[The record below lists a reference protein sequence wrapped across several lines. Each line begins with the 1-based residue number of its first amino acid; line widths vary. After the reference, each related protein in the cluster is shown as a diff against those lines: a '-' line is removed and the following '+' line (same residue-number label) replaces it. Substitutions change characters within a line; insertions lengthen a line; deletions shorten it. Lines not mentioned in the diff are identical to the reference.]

1 MYERREVRRSVGFFE
16 GGKKKEI
23 GRGTAV
29 LSRWVEKRGGR
40 REGGGEVFCWLLEG
54 GKKREGE
61 RRLCGRGEEKKSV
74 VYVRR
79 KMRKSCFFA
88 GEEKKERGCW
98 VCIPPWVGRWRL
110 CWWGRREEGEER
122 VEGRCSVGFWK
133 EGKKERERD
142 GCG

>member
-1 MYERREVRRSVGFFE
+1 MKEE
-16 GGKKKEI
+16 KKEI

-88 GEEKKERGCW
+88 GEEKKREAVGYVFHRGLGDGGCVGGGEERKEKRG
-98 VCIPPWVGRWRL
+98 WRGGVL
-110 CWWGRREEGEER
+110 LAFGRREKKR
-122 VEGRCSVGFWK
+122 GRETAVGRRK
-133 EGKKERERD
+133 EGVLEEV
-142 GCG
+142 